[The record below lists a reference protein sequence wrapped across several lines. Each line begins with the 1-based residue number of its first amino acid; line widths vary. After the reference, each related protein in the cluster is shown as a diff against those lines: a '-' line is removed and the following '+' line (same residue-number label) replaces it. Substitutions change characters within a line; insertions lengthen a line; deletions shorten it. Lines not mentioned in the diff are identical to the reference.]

1 MMWYRPQA
9 FVLGG
14 SGKAQLRVRG
24 LSAGYGPFEVIRQLN
39 FDVLPGLTVI
49 LGPNGAGKPLYCEHC
64 LDKFQCVARCC

>member
-24 LSAGYGPFEVIRQLN
+24 LCAGYGPFEVIRQLN
-39 FDVLPGLTVI
+39 FDVMPGRYRRGLASSRLEGMQTV
-49 LGPNGAGKPLYCEHC
+49 NAAHC
-64 LDKFQCVARCC
+64 CHMPG

>member
-24 LSAGYGPFEVIRQLN
+24 LCAGYGPFEVIRQLN
-39 FDVLPGLTVI
+39 FDVMPGLTVI
-49 LGPNGAGKPLYCEHC
+49 L
-64 LDKFQCVARCC
+64 